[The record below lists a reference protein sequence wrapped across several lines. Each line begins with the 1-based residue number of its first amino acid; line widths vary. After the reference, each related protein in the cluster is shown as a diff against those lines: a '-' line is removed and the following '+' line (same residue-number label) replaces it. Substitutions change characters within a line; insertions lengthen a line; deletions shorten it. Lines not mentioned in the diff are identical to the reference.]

1 MSPFSTTPLPLPSGR
16 TVPLAGTVSFS
27 GRFPSSW
34 TDQIGLAQLREI
46 LLVAPNLKG
55 IATAKAESLNPN
67 RGELENQLANTR
79 SWRKIM
85 QRAQIGH
92 DKETNWEILVYD
104 SVNFHYS
111 RAGQL
116 AHFAVP

>member
-1 MSPFSTTPLPLPSGR
+1 
-16 TVPLAGTVSFS
+16 
-27 GRFPSSW
+27 
-34 TDQIGLAQLREI
+34 
-46 LLVAPNLKG
+46 
-55 IATAKAESLNPN
+55 
-67 RGELENQLANTR
+67 
-79 SWRKIM
+79 M